1 MCVVVD
7 VGHWYRA
14 FSVVDNYLGGKK
26 RNLSSAVVVCR
37 GCCSV
42 DVSETRQ
49 PCADSDGCGS
59 DKEQSPWERVSWEA
73 TSGAEARVRA
83 DGERVCAGYGF
94 GSR

>member
-1 MCVVVD
+1 MIVEGVR
-7 VGHWYRA
+7 HWYKA
-14 FSVVDNYLGGKK
+14 FSVVDNYLGGGKK

-59 DKEQSPWERVSWEA
+59 DKEQSTWERVPREA
-73 TSGAEARVRA
+73 TRGSEARVRA